1 MELLAKVV
9 DNFQPLTIFA
19 KNSILDGRLG
29 SESVSA
35 IPFESSMYILFQ
47 DWPILFYFNVP

>member
-29 SESVSA
+29 SENVSA
-35 IPFESSMYILFQ
+35 IPFEISMYILFQ